1 MEICGAINKT
11 FLKPPVVIT
20 QAQSNLN
27 PNQPRIY
34 QVQDEEEEVFITS
47 DLDRIFLSRSK
58 DHTNIII
65 DTGSTYNLIGQHLI
79 PIMKQRLT

>member
-11 FLKPPVVIT
+11 FFKPPVIIT
-20 QAQSNLN
+20 QAQTNLN

-34 QVQDEEEEVFITS
+34 QVNNQDEEEEVFMTS
-47 DLDRIFLSRSK
+47 DLDRIFLSGSK

-65 DTGSTYNLIGQHLI
+65 ETGSTYNLI
-79 PIMKQRLT
+79 